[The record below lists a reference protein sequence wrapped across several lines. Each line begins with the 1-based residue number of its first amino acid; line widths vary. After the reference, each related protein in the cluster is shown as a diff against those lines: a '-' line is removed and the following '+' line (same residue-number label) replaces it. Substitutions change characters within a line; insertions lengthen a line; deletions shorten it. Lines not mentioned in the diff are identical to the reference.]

1 MGDTA
6 AAQPGR
12 ACSTAPTG
20 TYLFA
25 SWGLSVSGTYSQPL
39 AFAGSERCDGSG
51 PRKGISTP
59 SLNGTITRD
68 SSFTGTLTVAKNC
81 TGTLTIG
88 TSLHFDLSIAP
99 SGDSFA
105 YVQTDPGS
113 VSATTEQRATRV

>member
-1 MGDTA
+1 MGDTT
-6 AAQPGR
+6 AAQPGW
-12 ACSTAPTG
+12 AYSTALTG

-25 SWGLSVSGTYSQPL
+25 SWGLSVSATSSQPL

-51 PRKGISTP
+51 PRKGISPP

-68 SSFTGTLTVAKNC
+68 SSFTGTRTIAKNC
-81 TGTLTIG
+81 TGTLTVG
-88 TSLHFDLSIAP
+88 ASLHFDLYIAP